1 MGMTA
6 RFLLWLALCYCV
18 HVHGEEGSTTTTTQ
32 RFAFGTDVDE
42 IPCSDL
48 EYLPWCYRDDHSA
61 LNGSGAVAR
70 TVQRCLAY
78 FNESGAYGDDWNI
91 SYDWYDWFPDEGP
104 SGDDCYNPCSEWFG
118 WCAIVSDG
126 NEYDWCMS
134 TDDNWQDWHNFS
146 YYHNYSYD
154 WHNFSYYHNYSYD
167 WHNFGAYYHNYSYD
181 WPNFS
186 YYHNYSYD
194 GHNFSAY
201 FHSCAYDGP
210 NGYFPNYPGDY
221 DVCCVSGSGSGG
233 YCDFYHW
240 DTNRDGE
247 PNNSVD
253 DSVSDDSW
261 YAFFTQNNASE
272 ADAFCDDWW
281 SFLETLTEEAGAD
294 EMTFNSTEAPTTGSP
309 TEAPTTGSPTVAPTT
324 GSPTAAPVTESAESV
339 SGSMVLSSDAATR
352 DTVCSVANLAVGGGT
367 WQVVASALNSST
379 DFNSDQLD
387 ALVCDDAR
395 RMRDGRRLQDVVYT
409 ITYTVGFDDLDSAA
423 AFVDAVASGDMGTE
437 FASQAL
443 SILNVEFSSVSTTV
457 PVVNDKSSTTWLVS
471 GVLKHY
477 VDALVGIAVV
487 SLCVHW

>member
-1 MGMTA
+1 MG
-6 RFLLWLALCYCV
+6 
-18 HVHGEEGSTTTTTQ
+18 
-32 RFAFGTDVDE
+32 
-42 IPCSDL
+42 
-48 EYLPWCYRDDHSA
+48 
-61 LNGSGAVAR
+61 
-70 TVQRCLAY
+70 
-78 FNESGAYGDDWNI
+78 
-91 SYDWYDWFPDEGP
+91 
-104 SGDDCYNPCSEWFG
+104 
-118 WCAIVSDG
+118 
-126 NEYDWCMS
+126 
-134 TDDNWQDWHNFS
+134 
-146 YYHNYSYD
+146 
-154 WHNFSYYHNYSYD
+154 
-167 WHNFGAYYHNYSYD
+167 
-181 WPNFS
+181 
-186 YYHNYSYD
+186 
-194 GHNFSAY
+194 
-201 FHSCAYDGP
+201 
-210 NGYFPNYPGDY
+210 
-221 DVCCVSGSGSGG
+221 
-233 YCDFYHW
+233 
-240 DTNRDGE
+240 
-247 PNNSVD
+247 SVD

-272 ADAFCDDWW
+272 AVSFCDDWW

-294 EMTFNSTEAPTTGSP
+294 EMTFNSTEAPTI
-309 TEAPTTGSPTVAPTT
+309 
-324 GSPTAAPVTESAESV
+324 GSPTAAPTTESAESV

-487 SLCVHW
+487 FLSA